1 MIETEK
7 FNEDGDLVTFIEF
20 TVDEEYAVA
29 RWVMDTLSLL
39 WIETYPDFEKLLRDI
54 IHRKSRGKDITSE
67 HVRELENKL
76 ERCRGNKGLNSF
88 PKIRDGGRIMA
99 PIDIHGADATTWLEK
114 TKSDI
119 WHEVW
124 SDHPHMRGGV
134 GMQIFPG
141 REPDAEFIELQYQRE
156 EKFWIEVDRRQ
167 NEYDCSRRDAI
178 TAVSDHMQ
186 RADSQYQLADPSIDY
201 P

>member
-7 FNEDGDLVTFIEF
+7 RNEDGELVTFLEF
-20 TVDEEYAVA
+20 TVDEEYAMA

-39 WIETYPDFEKLLRDI
+39 WMETYPNFEKLLRDI
-54 IHRKSRGKDITSE
+54 IYRKAHGKDITTKHLFS
-67 HVRELENKL
+67 LANKV
-76 ERCRGNKGLNSF
+76 ERCQDNKGLSHF
-88 PKIRDGGRIMA
+88 PKIRNGGRIMA
-99 PIDIHGADATTWLEK
+99 PKDIHGAEATAWLRK

-124 SDHPHMRGGV
+124 SEHPDMRGSV
-134 GMQIFPG
+134 GMQVFPG
-141 REPDAEFIELQYQRE
+141 REPDAKFIELQYKRE

-167 NEYDCSRRDAI
+167 NEYGCSRRDAI
-178 TAVSDHMQ
+178 VAVSDHMQ
-186 RADSQYQLADPSIDY
+186 RADTDYQLPDPSIDY